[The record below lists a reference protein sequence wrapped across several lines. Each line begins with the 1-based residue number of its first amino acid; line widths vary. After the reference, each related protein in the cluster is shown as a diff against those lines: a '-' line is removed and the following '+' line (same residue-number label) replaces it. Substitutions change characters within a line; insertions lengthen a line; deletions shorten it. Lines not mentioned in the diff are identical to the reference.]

1 MVRVLF
7 WGMLL
12 LFWAILIGVAVK
24 NPRLWGLCVFSGL
37 FGSLLWFK
45 RRRFSLQI
53 TQKYL
58 YKLRRN

>member
-1 MVRVLF
+1 MVRVLL

-37 FGSLLWFK
+37 FGSLL
-45 RRRFSLQI
+45 
-53 TQKYL
+53 
-58 YKLRRN
+58 